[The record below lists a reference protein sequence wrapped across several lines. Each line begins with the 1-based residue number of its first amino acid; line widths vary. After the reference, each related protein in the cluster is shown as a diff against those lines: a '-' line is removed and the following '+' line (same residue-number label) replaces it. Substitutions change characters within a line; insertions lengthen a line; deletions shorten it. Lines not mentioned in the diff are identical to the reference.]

1 MIAAGLALDQN
12 FMQAAA
18 NVRLIDLR
26 HGNIGRTNL
35 VTERLN
41 FEKKV
46 VIDGNT
52 KRIDVYIPE
61 TRVIIEQKSLGKAL
75 DQKIRNSGDVDLT
88 PFEQADRYNGKLTFD
103 ERARWI
109 VTSNFAEIWIYD
121 MNQKQPEPT
130 KIALDELQS
139 KYPLLDFLVKK
150 EVKTIS
156 HEMEVSI
163 KAGDIVG
170 LIYDAF
176 LKQYRIMWSA
186 CLNRSISTLGQMD
199 LGKAELFISE
209 TRMESFLR

>member
-1 MIAAGLALDQN
+1 MYDYLGGKSMTDAEQREAARQFVNRWMGKGKEDEDG
-12 FMQAAA
+12 
-18 NVRLIDLR
+18 RSYWIDLL
-26 HGNIGRTNL
+26 TNVL
-35 VTERLN
+35 GMDNVTERLN

-139 KYPLLDFLVKK
+139 KYPLLDFLVKQD
-150 EVKTIS
+150 VND
-156 HEMEVSI
+156 
-163 KAGDIVG
+163 KAVMAAYGFSTKMTEADCVG
-170 LIYDAF
+170 
-176 LKQYRIMWSA
+176 
-186 CLNRSISTLGQMD
+186 
-199 LGKAELFISE
+199 EL
-209 TRMESFLR
+209 MKLYQKMQ